1 VISTI
6 DVAGMPE
13 TPFAVRRKKEMS
25 GRLQGRTAIVTGAAR
40 GIGAGIATV
49 LAEAG
54 AAVVLVDRNR
64 DLAEAVAARIREAGC
79 EAKTAI
85 ADVSRKE
92 DLAAAAAAAMSWRG
106 RIDIVC
112 PNAAIFDSSPIVDMA
127 EDVWDRLLGVNLKGV
142 FLTVQAC
149 AKVMI
154 RQGYGRVVA
163 TSSIT
168 GSRTAIPG
176 MAHYAASKAGINGF
190 VRAAAIEFAPHGI
203 TVNAIEPGH
212 AMTEGAAP
220 GYDAGF
226 LKEVESFIPIGR
238 IGQPEDMARVAL
250 FLASD
255 DARYVTGQTIVV
267 DGGVTL
273 PEYPPYRR

>member
-1 VISTI
+1 
-6 DVAGMPE
+6 
-13 TPFAVRRKKEMS
+13 
-25 GRLQGRTAIVTGAAR
+25 
-40 GIGAGIATV
+40 
-49 LAEAG
+49 
-54 AAVVLVDRNR
+54 VLVVDRDR
-64 DLAEAVAARIREAGC
+64 ELGEGVAARIRESGGQAR
-79 EAKTAI
+79 AVV
-85 ADVSRKE
+85 ADVSRKDDMAAVAAE
-92 DLAAAAAAAMSWRG
+92 ALAWRG

-127 EDVWDRLLGVNLKGV
+127 EELWDRLIDVNLKGV

-149 AKVMI
+149 APAMI
-154 RQGYGRVVA
+154 RQRYGRIVA

-190 VRAAAIEFAPHGI
+190 VRAAAVEFAPHAI

-220 GYDAGF
+220 AYDAGF
-226 LKEVESFIPIGR
+226 LHAVESFIPMGR
-238 IGQPEDMARVAL
+238 IGQPEDIARAAL

-273 PEYPPYRR
+273 PEYPPYQR

>member
-1 VISTI
+1 
-6 DVAGMPE
+6 
-13 TPFAVRRKKEMS
+13 
-25 GRLQGRTAIVTGAAR
+25 VTGAGR
-40 GIGAGIATV
+40 GIGAGIAAV
-49 LAEAG
+49 LAGEG
-54 AAVVLVDRNR
+54 AAVLLVDRNR
-64 DLAEAVAARIREAGC
+64 DLVEAVAAKIRDAGN
-79 EAKTAI
+79 EAKAVT
-85 ADVSRKE
+85 ADVSRKDE
-92 DLAAAAAAAMSWRG
+92 MAAVAAAALAWHG

-112 PNAAIFDSSPIVDMA
+112 PNAAIFDSSPIVDMP
-127 EDVWDRLLGVNLKGV
+127 EELWDRLLSVNLKGV

-149 AKVMI
+149 APAMI
-154 RQGYGRVVA
+154 RQGHGRVVA

-226 LKEVESFIPIGR
+226 LKAVEAFIPMGR
-238 IGQPEDMARVAL
+238 IGQPEDIARAVL

-267 DGGVTL
+267 DVGVTL
-273 PEYPPYRR
+273 PEYPPYQR